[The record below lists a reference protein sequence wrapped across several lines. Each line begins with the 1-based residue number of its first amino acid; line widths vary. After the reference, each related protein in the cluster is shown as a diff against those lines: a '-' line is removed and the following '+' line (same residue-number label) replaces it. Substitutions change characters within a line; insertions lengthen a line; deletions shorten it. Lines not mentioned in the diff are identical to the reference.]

1 MIIPDTR
8 FDLAALGIGPLA
20 ERVYLY
26 LIDEGEG
33 RSADAVAGRLGMDV
47 PPVRIALEQ
56 LERRLLITRSA
67 APVPHYT
74 ARPPEPALESLVS
87 RFGDELAQIRLY
99 ARDLQ
104 GRFREVGG
112 RSGPSDMLEV
122 VVGRR
127 EVLRHYAHL
136 LESAKQEVSVFT
148 KPPYVVP
155 GSPQDVDKVL
165 HTEGEGIRRGVR
177 YRTVYDSAA
186 VDVPFTLALARESME
201 LGEEARLVDD
211 LPMKLLL
218 MDRSTGF
225 IPLETDAPEAGSL
238 IIRPS
243 PLLDAMVALFE
254 GVWARAMPL
263 VPAQEPDGAGEL
275 DERARRV
282 LLLMAAGFKDESI
295 ARALGTSRRT
305 VQTHVSRIMAA
316 LGARTR
322 FQTALLARERG
333 WIGEDGTGAG

>member
-148 KPPYVVP
+148 KPPTSCPAAPRTWTRCCTRRARASGAASATGPSTTARPWMCRSRWRWP
-155 GSPQDVDKVL
+155 G
-165 HTEGEGIRRGVR
+165 R
-177 YRTVYDSAA
+177 AWN
-186 VDVPFTLALARESME
+186 
-201 LGEEARLVDD
+201 
-211 LPMKLLL
+211 
-218 MDRSTGF
+218 
-225 IPLETDAPEAGSL
+225 
-238 IIRPS
+238 
-243 PLLDAMVALFE
+243 
-254 GVWARAMPL
+254 WARRP
-263 VPAQEPDGAGEL
+263 
-275 DERARRV
+275 
-282 LLLMAAGFKDESI
+282 
-295 ARALGTSRRT
+295 
-305 VQTHVSRIMAA
+305 
-316 LGARTR
+316 
-322 FQTALLARERG
+322 G
-333 WIGEDGTGAG
+333 WWTTFP